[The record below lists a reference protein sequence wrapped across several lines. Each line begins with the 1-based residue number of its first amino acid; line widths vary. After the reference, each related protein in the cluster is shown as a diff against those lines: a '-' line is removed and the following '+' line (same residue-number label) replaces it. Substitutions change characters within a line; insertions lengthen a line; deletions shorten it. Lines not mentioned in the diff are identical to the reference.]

1 MGNEGDPSLKR
12 LPRWALYREPGEIS
26 AKSSRVMLV
35 FGDKL
40 KDPHHVHMPE
50 KGVSIENCHEFL
62 NSESERLARVAA
74 SRVLRNVERQ
84 KAIEEAAKG
93 LKQPMR
99 DVINTGH
106 EPAVR
111 APQPSI
117 GDTVIILGGFTR
129 PNYPPESLALFS
141 GMLQAVP
148 DLANLRGV
156 DIHLEGNDRTSTYAS
171 MDFAQRVIEAQARE
185 RGRDFVESVSII
197 CPATRVD
204 ALVGAARRTQL
215 RVSNAFS
222 M

>member
-1 MGNEGDPSLKR
+1 MGNETDPGLTR
-12 LPRWALYREPGEIS
+12 PARHDLYREPGEIA

-40 KDPHHVHMPE
+40 KNPQYVHVPE
-50 KGVSIENCHEFL
+50 RGVSIDNCHEFL
-62 NSESERLARVAA
+62 NSESERLARIAA

-84 KAIEEAAKG
+84 KQIEEIAKG

-106 EPAVR
+106 EPALR
-111 APQPSI
+111 SPQASI
-117 GDTVIILGGFTR
+117 GDTVIIMGGFTR

-141 GMLQAVP
+141 GMVQAVP
-148 DLANLRGV
+148 DLASLRGV

-171 MDFAQRVIEAQARE
+171 MDFAQRVIEAKSQE
-185 RGRDFVESVSII
+185 RGRDFVESVSIV
-197 CPATRVD
+197 CPAARIDV
-204 ALVGAARRTQL
+204 LMSAAKRTQL

>member
-1 MGNEGDPSLKR
+1 MGNELDPILRR
-12 LPRWALYREPGEIS
+12 LPRWALYREPGEIP
-26 AKSSRVMLV
+26 AKSSRIMLV

-40 KDPHHVHMPE
+40 KDPHYVHMPE
-50 KGVSIENCHEFL
+50 NGVSIENCHKSL
-62 NSESERLARVAA
+62 NFESKRLAKVAA

-84 KAIEEAAKG
+84 RGIEEVARERKS
-93 LKQPMR
+93 QMR
-99 DVINTGH
+99 DIINTGH

-111 APQPSI
+111 APQSSI
-117 GDTVIILGGFTR
+117 GDTVIILGGFTL

-204 ALVGAARRTQL
+204 ALVSAARRTQL
-215 RVSNAFS
+215 RVSNTFS